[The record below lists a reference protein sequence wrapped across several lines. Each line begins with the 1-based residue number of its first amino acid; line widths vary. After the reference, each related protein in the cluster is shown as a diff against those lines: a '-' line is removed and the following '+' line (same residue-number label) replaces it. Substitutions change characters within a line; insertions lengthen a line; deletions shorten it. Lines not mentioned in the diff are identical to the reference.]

1 MKKTLLTLSILLIL
15 FVCNNA
21 TAQRKPM
28 NVGRQVDSRFTLSA
42 ESNFSTLGGWE
53 EYFYY
58 VKNNTS
64 QEYSIVVT
72 IDIDLACVGSKSYVL
87 GINKTVYLPPNGS
100 FTPKS
105 DWVHSVVD
113 GPDNFRKCRMKV
125 GDTFTLYKGLTFTI
139 TDVINLTEK
148 KAAEAK
154 KKADEAAAKQAEAD
168 KKKADA
174 EALAKKKADDA
185 SAKKLADEQAAAKQ
199 KETAAAAATTKTTT
213 AAGATAAAATTSSAA
228 GAAKSTNSESA
239 ASLTPEEKAEA
250 KKQKQED
257 AAAAQREAK
266 EEAARQEAER
276 KQKEQEELNNKQ
288 QAYDEWKAEKKKEQ
302 SEMETAAAASSF
314 TILTMVGGILY
325 DGMGDINPDFVFK
338 NQNQLAFYA
347 GIDMGFSAVAFPT
360 LFASDKSTMVGGKS
374 STKIEVQPKDLYH
387 VNLNVTAKIG
397 AEHPYYGFYGYLAPQ
412 VGFSPY
418 FDGYNFSPLNGGGT
432 AFLGLKWVKG
442 FVDYGVGTRAFSSS
456 SNDAE
461 EAGSGNTEMTYTKLT
476 YGIKFTTN
484 PDRDFT
490 RNHILLGVIDEKVTV
505 DYDQAFV
512 DPTLGYLV
520 KKAQSK
526 SIRGYT
532 FQWKKDHTFN
542 FYVNAYPEY
551 VYAGEVKSTAGGLS
565 SDFSTKKTGLFV
577 EVGFLRSID
586 FW

>member
-15 FVCNNA
+15 FVCNEA

-28 NVGRQVDSRFTLSA
+28 NIGRQVDSRFTLSA

-64 QEYSIVVT
+64 DEYSIVVT

-87 GINKTVYLPPNGS
+87 GVNKIVYLPPNGS

-105 DWVHSVVD
+105 DWVHNVVD
-113 GPDNFRKCRMKV
+113 GPDNFKKCRMKV
-125 GDTFTLYKGLTFTI
+125 GDTYTLYKGLTFTI

-148 KAAEAK
+148 KAADAK
-154 KKADEAAAKQAEAD
+154 KKADDAAAKQAEAD

-174 EALAKKKADDA
+174 EAQ
-185 SAKKLADEQAAAKQ
+185 KKLADEQAAAKK
-199 KETAAAAATTKTTT
+199 KETEAAAATAKTT
-213 AAGATAAAATTSSAA
+213 AAAGASAAAATTSSAA
-228 GAAKSTNSESA
+228 GDTKSTSLASTT
-239 ASLTPEEKAEA
+239 SLTPEEKAEA
-250 KKQKQED
+250 KRQQKEN
-257 AAAAQREAK
+257 AAREQQEAK

-276 KQKEQEELNNKQ
+276 KRQEQEELNNKQ
-288 QAYDEWKAEKKKEQ
+288 KNYDEWKAEKKKEQ
-302 SEMETAAAASSF
+302 NEMETASAAASFSM
-314 TILTMVGGILY
+314 LYLVGGMLY
-325 DGMGDINPDFVFK
+325 DGMGNINPDYVFK
-338 NQNQLAFYA
+338 NQNKLALYA
-347 GIDMGFSAVAFPT
+347 GIDMGFSAVAFPS
-360 LFASDKSTMVGGKS
+360 LFASDKSTMVGGKTT
-374 STKIEVQPKDLYH
+374 TKVEVQPKDLYH

-412 VGFSPY
+412 AGFSPY
-418 FDGYNFSPLNGGGT
+418 FDGYNFSPLNVGGR

-442 FVDYGVGTRAFSSS
+442 FFDYGIGTRTFSSS

-461 EAGSGNTEMTYTKLT
+461 ETGSGNTDMSYTKMTYGL
-476 YGIKFTTN
+476 KFTTN
-484 PDRDFT
+484 PNKDFT
-490 RNHILLGVIDEKVTV
+490 RDHILLGVIDEKVTV

-565 SDFSTKKTGLFV
+565 SDFATKKTGLFV
-577 EVGFLRSID
+577 EVGFVRSID